1 MLIFLILGIT
11 FVYIAVVVCLYLTA
25 AMPDL
30 LDIQEI
36 NWE

>member
-11 FVYIAVVVCLYLTA
+11 LYIAVVVYLYLTA

-30 LDIQEI
+30 LDMQEI
-36 NWE
+36 SWE